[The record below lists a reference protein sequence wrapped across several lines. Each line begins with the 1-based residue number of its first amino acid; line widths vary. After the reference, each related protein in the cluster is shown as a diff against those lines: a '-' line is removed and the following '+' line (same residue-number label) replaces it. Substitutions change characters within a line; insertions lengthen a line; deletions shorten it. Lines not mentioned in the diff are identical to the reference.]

1 MKFSFKRTATM
12 ALAVATAGVLAFTAT
27 MASAQKYPSGPVQ
40 LVVPWKPGGGTDR
53 SMRLFAPYLAK
64 TLGVPVN
71 VINIG
76 GGGGW
81 VAWAKMAK
89 WDPEKDDHII
99 GIVNFPHMLSYLN
112 PKMKNKNNLKS
123 FNFLTGHSIDPCIW
137 GVREG
142 DPRFSTLPEF
152 IKYVIDHP
160 NEITI
165 SVGGFGSD
173 DHQAVA
179 FAEKFIPGFKV
190 KKTFGNNDAKKLQEL
205 YGKTVDA
212 VGGNVS
218 YFVPHMLEGKLR
230 TLAVLDSERSRYLP
244 NTPTFVEATK
254 VKNLN
259 FAARIFAAAPG
270 LAPEKQKIL
279 TEAIHKAMD
288 IPEYAVREVKNH
300 NTLAKV
306 DGEKLDTFLAGLADT
321 VSQVKFW
328 DLPK

>member
-1 MKFSFKRTATM
+1 MT
-12 ALAVATAGVLAFTAT
+12 
-27 MASAQKYPSGPVQ
+27 
-40 LVVPWKPGGGTDR
+40 
-53 SMRLFAPYLAK
+53 
-64 TLGVPVN
+64 
-71 VINIG
+71 
-76 GGGGW
+76 
-81 VAWAKMAK
+81 K
-89 WDPEKDDHII
+89 WDPVKDDHTI

-123 FNFLTGHSIDPCIW
+123 FNFLTGHSLDPCIW

-142 DPRFSTLPEF
+142 DPRFSTLTQF
-152 IKYVIDHP
+152 IKYVVDHP
-160 NEITI
+160 GEITI

-230 TLAVLDSERSRYLP
+230 TLAVLDHERSTYLP
-244 NTPTFVEATK
+244 NTPTFNEASG
-254 VKNLN
+254 VKNFN

-270 LAPEKQKIL
+270 LAPVKKKLLIAAIQK
-279 TEAIHKAMD
+279 AID
-288 IPEYAVREVKNH
+288 SPDYSVREIKNH
-300 NTLAKV
+300 NTLAKL
-306 DGEKLDTFLAGLADT
+306 DGEKLDTFLNGLAAT
-321 VSQVKFW
+321 VGKVKFW